1 MSHDAHG
8 EKNDSIIK
16 IAFNMM
22 MACLVSGAVIA
33 GVYACTA
40 EDAKKTRE
48 QSEEKARVELVKK
61 YVKDV
66 KSAKFESIDIKN
78 NFEFKFTNIGGKEE
92 VVKVEGEGEGEKGE
106 KWFKVMED
114 GKQVAYIVP
123 TSYKGYEGIIEML
136 AAIDMDGKVISY
148 KILSHRET
156 PGLGDGALK
165 DDFIK
170 QFKGKGVEGL
180 KVVKVPD
187 DTKIQALTGATIT
200 TRAVTNGM
208 KKAVDK
214 VAEYEKTQKK

>member
-40 EDAKKTRE
+40 EDAIKTRE
-48 QSEEKARVELVKK
+48 KAEADARVELVK
-61 YVKDV
+61 DV
-66 KSAKFESIDIKN
+66 ENATFIPIDDVT
-78 NFEFKFTNIGGKEE
+78 FEFNFTNIGGKEE
-92 VVKVEGEGEGEKGE
+92 VVKVEKE
-106 KWFKVMED
+106 KWFKVMKD
-114 GKQVAYIVP
+114 GKQVAYILP
-123 TSYKGYEGIIEML
+123 TSYKGYAGVIEMI
-136 AAIDMDGKVISY
+136 AAITTDGKVIRY
-148 KILSHRET
+148 KILAHRDT

-165 DDFIK
+165 DYFIER
-170 QFKGKGVEGL
+170 FKGKGVEDL
-180 KVVKVPD
+180 KVVKVKD
-187 DTKIQALTGATIT
+187 DTKIEALTGATIT

-214 VAEYEKTQKK
+214 VDEYEKTQKK